1 MLELGATCGMG
12 LDYGNIPCAGG
23 ITLIAPINGVS
34 VWLSFHV
41 HVRSQHPNTSAG
53 TIGNLPLFYFFC
65 IDILLKC
72 KSFISG

>member
-34 VWLSFHV
+34 VWLSFLV
-41 HVRSQHPNTSAG
+41 HVRSQFPNTSAG
-53 TIGNLPLFYFFC
+53 TIGNLPLF
-65 IDILLKC
+65 LLKC
-72 KSFISG
+72 KSLISG